1 MKPSELSCNPWLGG
15 RRTYLTIFFPYPSDL
30 SHGIWPTLNLYW
42 NLPFIILLEDL
53 LKRGFRGKLCANFSN
68 QILSHFTPAMI
79 SSLQKSFEHKTKYE
93 AIMRCT
99 ENQNRLLTLI
109 VKLQNAWLT
118 IFVVIT
124 HDISLCIISITK
136 EEKVNKIL
144 T

>member
-1 MKPSELSCNPWLGG
+1 MESFSRYLANPKFVLEFAIHHFIGRPSEKRISGETVCKFLKSNLISFLKCN
-15 RRTYLTIFFPYPSDL
+15 
-30 SHGIWPTLNLYW
+30 
-42 NLPFIILLEDL
+42 
-53 LKRGFRGKLCANFSN
+53 
-68 QILSHFTPAMI
+68 TPAMI
-79 SSLQKSFEHKTKYE
+79 SSLRKSFEHKTKYE